1 MNRERLARLGA
12 RLPKR
17 VRWWI
22 QRYVDAGP
30 LKRAHWK
37 AAAAADVGATSDV
50 DTFGSPC
57 RVGIVFNQW
66 GSHQRFVDACLELG
80 VPYVVLD
87 LARNDWGD
95 RLRAADCG
103 LLLTWP
109 DALSLSRATM
119 LKDRVQLAETV
130 LGIPSVPSS
139 HELWLY
145 EDKRRV
151 RDWLA
156 TQGLPSPRTWLF
168 FERDEALAFA
178 ESCDLPVVFK
188 LPMGSSARGV
198 TIARDRRT
206 LVRVIRRTFDAGIA
220 PPGHHHRDRFRGSA
234 LLQEFLPTVREW
246 RLVRIGSSYFGH
258 PKGRVGDFH
267 SGSGVA
273 EWDVPTARHLDFLH
287 DVTERGRFFS
297 MAVDT
302 FETTDGRLL
311 VNELQTVF
319 GATTSVDQLRVDGVP
334 GRMVRLGA
342 GDWRFEPGDF
352 AKNACAHERVR
363 QALEDWRRP
372 SPLATWRSRPA
383 TEELR

>member
-37 AAAAADVGATSDV
+37 ATAAADVGATSDV

-119 LKDRVQLAETV
+119 LKDRVL
-130 LGIPSVPSS
+130 I
-139 HELWLY
+139 HY
-145 EDKRRV
+145 
-151 RDWLA
+151 
-156 TQGLPSPRTWLF
+156 
-168 FERDEALAFA
+168 
-178 ESCDLPVVFK
+178 
-188 LPMGSSARGV
+188 
-198 TIARDRRT
+198 
-206 LVRVIRRTFDAGIA
+206 
-220 PPGHHHRDRFRGSA
+220 
-234 LLQEFLPTVREW
+234 
-246 RLVRIGSSYFGH
+246 
-258 PKGRVGDFH
+258 
-267 SGSGVA
+267 
-273 EWDVPTARHLDFLH
+273 
-287 DVTERGRFFS
+287 
-297 MAVDT
+297 
-302 FETTDGRLL
+302 
-311 VNELQTVF
+311 
-319 GATTSVDQLRVDGVP
+319 
-334 GRMVRLGA
+334 
-342 GDWRFEPGDF
+342 
-352 AKNACAHERVR
+352 R
-363 QALEDWRRP
+363 QAKIILTPYR
-372 SPLATWRSRPA
+372 L
-383 TEELR
+383 